1 MAIEFNMVITREG
14 LDFAREASANANWH
28 LIPKRY
34 AISATAGELSETRDY
49 TSMLSTWTS
58 SAMTSLLN
66 GTNKIQTNVVINAS
80 ASGIDRQ
87 IGEIYFIFTN
97 ESHEEFLFAIAQ
109 PSTKLMFTPG
119 VQQNYIFV
127 WTLNNAN
134 VQDIVEINYSF
145 AEDIDAHN
153 NDPDAH
159 SYLLAR
165 DGSRTATDILRYAT
179 NLTFTNNYDIVNK
192 RYVDNQVSTGANS
205 HNTNTSAHSYL
216 LARDGSRTAT
226 GILRYDSNK
235 SFTNN
240 LDIVNKYYV
249 DTQINTIV
257 QEELPK
263 ALPVGTVLPWMSRS
277 TSYPSG
283 FLYCNG
289 AAISRT
295 TYSSLYS
302 VIGTTYGTGNGSS
315 TFNIPDLRG
324 CFLRGDGG
332 NAAAIG
338 TRQNSGAPNITGTF
352 SVHEKASG
360 AFYISGESEWHGNR
374 NNNGNKHDVTFD
386 ASRVSSVYQNGLNE
400 VRPVNYAAKF
410 IIKAL

>member
-109 PSTKLMFTPG
+109 PSTRLMFTPG

-165 DGSRTATDILRYAT
+165 DGSRTATNILRYAT
-179 NLTFTNNYDIVNK
+179 NLTFTNNLDIVNK
-192 RYVDNQVSTGANS
+192 RYVDNQVSTGTNS
-205 HNTNTSAHSYL
+205 HNANTSAHSYL

-249 DTQINTIV
+249 DTRINTVRDTLENQID
-257 QEELPK
+257 
-263 ALPVGTVLPWMSRS
+263 TVKDDLEDQIDAVKDDLTIYDRMFPNYKNLRTREKD
-277 TSYPSG
+277 TSYTENTPGWIVYDVQTDNNDLTLTLGSLTLILNGEYQRSSIRQSG
-283 FLYCNG
+283 VFPVRKG
-289 AAISRT
+289 VT
-295 TYSSLYS
+295 WK
-302 VIGTTYGTGNGSS
+302 
-315 TFNIPDLRG
+315 
-324 CFLRGDGG
+324 
-332 NAAAIG
+332 
-338 TRQNSGAPNITGTF
+338 ITGRGVVHKLYF
-352 SVHEKASG
+352 SP
-360 AFYISGESEWHGNR
+360 I
-374 NNNGNKHDVTFD
+374 
-386 ASRVSSVYQNGLNE
+386 E
-400 VRPVNYAAKF
+400 V
-410 IIKAL
+410 

>member
-109 PSTKLMFTPG
+109 PSTRLMFTPG

-192 RYVDNQVSTGANS
+192 RYVDNQISTGTNS
-205 HNTNTSAHSYL
+205 HNANTSAHSYL

-249 DTQINTIV
+249 DTQINTV
-257 QEELPK
+257 RS
-263 ALPVGTVLPWMSRS
+263 ALENQIDSVENEVEDVSERVDDIFSVIAPNYSAGFNINSGWTATMSGYINWNCGVAGDHS
-277 TSYPSG
+277 TRR
-283 FLYCNG
+283 LYING
-289 AAISRT
+289 AEVGYHSYYKYGDSLNFQFMVRKGDLISFEQ
-295 TYSSLYS
+295 
-302 VIGTTYGTGNGSS
+302 GTT
-315 TFNIPDLRG
+315 
-324 CFLRGDGG
+324 
-332 NAAAIG
+332 
-338 TRQNSGAPNITGTF
+338 
-352 SVHEKASG
+352 
-360 AFYISGESEWHGNR
+360 
-374 NNNGNKHDVTFD
+374 
-386 ASRVSSVYQNGLNE
+386 
-400 VRPVNYAAKF
+400 AKF
-410 IIKAL
+410 FPCRGGSNY